1 MTLQELNQAL
11 KSTGMP
17 VAYNEFKGT
26 AKTPVPA
33 PPFITYQLAY
43 NSDMIAD
50 NANYLDVGNYQIE
63 LYTDKKDPAAESLVQ
78 SKLKEL
84 QLPYS
89 KVEVYLDDEKLF
101 QIIYQVQ
108 LIGG

>member
-17 VAYNEFKGT
+17 VAYSEFKVT
-26 AKTPVPA
+26 AKTPAPP

-43 NSDMIAD
+43 NSDVIAD
-50 NANYLDVGNYQIE
+50 NLNYFEIGNYQVE
-63 LYTDKKDPAAESLVQ
+63 LYTAKKDPAAESLVQ

-84 QLPYS
+84 QMPYS
-89 KVEVYLDDEKLF
+89 KVETYLDDEQLF